1 MEVGLRATSDVKL
14 TIEEINMTN
23 LSVIIVFLV
32 PTTLNEVPFTLLT
45 CGDIIPGQA
54 EVAGGHRLLTA
65 DPHCSVFFL

>member
-45 CGDIIPGQA
+45 CGVLSRGKQKLPGDT
-54 EVAGGHRLLTA
+54 G
-65 DPHCSVFFL
+65 S